1 MLDRLNYVAKL
12 NMVLIISTIILSFYT
27 VSWHHQN
34 YLLHH
39 KYNAV
44 QVENQQMMALHK
56 QLLTEHSKQISG
68 KEIQESALEELQ
80 MKIPQ
85 LKERK
90 FL

>member
-12 NMVLIISTIILSFYT
+12 NMILIISTIILSFYT
-27 VSWHHQN
+27 VSWHQQN

-56 QLLTEHSKQISG
+56 QLLTEYSKQISG

-85 LKERK
+85 LKEK
-90 FL
+90 KSL

>member
-56 QLLTEHSKQISG
+56 QLLTEYSKQISG

>member
-56 QLLTEHSKQISG
+56 QLLTEYSKQISG

-85 LKERK
+85 LKERES
-90 FL
+90 L

>member
-12 NMVLIISTIILSFYT
+12 NIVLIISIIIMSFYT
-27 VSWHHQN
+27 VSWHQQN

-68 KEIQESALEELQ
+68 KEIQDSALEKLQ
-80 MKIPQ
+80 MKTPKIG
-85 LKERK
+85 EIK